1 MHDGRPGDTAR
12 GGGIGRLYSVLWTH
26 ARGMRGQLVLA
37 LAMLVTAQVIRLA
50 IPWFFGC
57 AVNALQDQGRAG
69 VVRAGWYLLAM
80 LGAATAAWIIHGP
93 ARVIERRVAL
103 HARENLADTLFARL
117 LSLPLRWHEQHHS
130 GETLHR
136 LQNTTAALFGF
147 AQNQFIYLQNLVSIV
162 GPIVALVAVSA
173 ITGVTALVGYVAIL
187 ILLLRFDRM
196 MVKLVRQENAAE
208 RRYTST
214 VVDAVGNVG
223 TILTLGLAAPM
234 RSLVRERSLE
244 VSVPL
249 KKNFVVNESKWAA
262 IDLLNNAMRVGL
274 VALYAWLTWRATGAI
289 LVGTAVMVHQYAQQ
303 IGSVVGSMAGNWTD
317 LVKRQTD
324 IACAD
329 PILEASPKPF
339 PEPDPAHAAWQT
351 IRIDG
356 ALLRHPNG
364 ARGLDGLDLD
374 LRRGK
379 RIAVVGGSG
388 AGKSTLLRVLAGLY
402 PADRIAIS
410 IDGRATALQDLATL
424 AVLVPQE
431 PEIFDAEV
439 RANLTLGV
447 PRDEAEVTRVCELA
461 CLGPVLDAL
470 PGGLSAQISERG
482 ANLSG
487 GQRQRIALARG
498 LLAAERASLVLLDE
512 PTSSIDPVTEA
523 RIYEGV
529 LASLGDAC
537 VVSAIHRLH
546 LLPRFDEVVLLHA
559 GRVVDVGTL
568 DELLARQPL
577 FQDMWRGYTNE
588 PTDEAVRA
596 A

>member
-1 MHDGRPGDTAR
+1 MHDGRVVDTAR

-26 ARGMRGQLVLA
+26 ARGMRGRLVLA
-37 LAMLVTAQVIRLA
+37 ISMLVAAQVIRLA

-57 AVNALQDQGRAG
+57 AVNALQQQGRDG
-69 VVRAGWYLLAM
+69 VVRAGWYMLAM
-80 LGAATAAWIIHGP
+80 LGAATAAWVLHGP

-103 HARENLADTLFARL
+103 YARENLADYLFARL
-117 LSLPLRWHEQHHS
+117 LSLPLRWHEQNHS

-136 LQNTTAALFGF
+136 LQNTCAALFGF
-147 AQNQFIYLQNLVSIV
+147 AQNQFIYLQNIVSII
-162 GPIVALVAVSA
+162 GPIIALVAVST
-173 ITGVTALVGYVAIL
+173 ITGVTALLGYAAIA
-187 ILLLRFDRM
+187 IVLLRFDRVM
-196 MVKLVRQENAAE
+196 TRLVREQNALE
-208 RRYTST
+208 RRYTAT
-214 VVDAVGNVG
+214 VVDAVANIG
-223 TILTLGLAAPM
+223 TVLTLGLAAPV
-234 RSLVRERSLE
+234 RSHVRARHLE
-244 VSVPL
+244 LSVPMH
-249 KKNFVVNESKWAA
+249 KDFVVNEQKWAA
-262 IDLLNNAMRVGL
+262 VDVLNNALRVGL
-274 VALYAWLTWRATGAI
+274 VALYAWLAWRNTGAI

-303 IGSVVGSMAGNWTD
+303 VGSVVSSMAANWTD

-324 IACAD
+324 IACMD
-329 PILEASPKPF
+329 PILEATPKPF
-339 PEPDPAHAAWQT
+339 PEPDPAHAAWQS
-351 IRIDG
+351 IRISG
-356 ALLRHPNG
+356 AVLRHPNG
-364 ARGLDGLDLD
+364 ARGLDGLDLE

-388 AGKSTLLRVLAGLY
+388 AGKSTLLRVLAGMY
-402 PADRIAIS
+402 PADHIGIAI
-410 IDGRATALQDLATL
+410 DGEPTALRDLSTL

-431 PEIFDAEV
+431 PDIFDAEV

-447 PRDEAEVTRVCELA
+447 PRDDAQVERVCELA

-470 PGGLSAQISERG
+470 PNGLSTQICERG

-546 LLPRFDEVVLLHA
+546 LLTRFDTVVLLHA
-559 GRVVDVGTL
+559 GRVVDTGTL

-577 FQDMWRGYTNE
+577 FQDMWRGYTND
-588 PTDEAVRA
+588 PSNDAIRA